1 MLIKRPNDILPSDIT
16 DLKFYQ
22 RRREFM
28 KMAAAGSI
36 LGASSLLPAGAGAQT
51 AGLAKLNAAKSPLS
65 TMEVPTAYKHVISY
79 NNFYEF
85 GTDKADPAVHA
96 KNLKLKPWT
105 VVVEGEVK
113 KPRTI
118 GIEELLKFSLEERVY
133 RMRCVEAWSMVIP
146 WIGFEFN
153 QIAKLVEPT
162 ANAKFVEFVT
172 AYQPEVMNGVRLPV
186 LEWPYVEAL
195 RIDEAMHPLTIMS
208 VGLYGEV
215 LPNQNGAP
223 VRLVVPWKYGFKSG
237 KSIVRIRFV
246 EKQPKT
252 AWEKA
257 GPNEY
262 GFYSNVN
269 PDVDHP
275 RWTQKRERRIPDFF
289 ASKQTQLFNGYG
301 DQVAKLY
308 AGMDLKKFF

>member
-28 KMAAAGSI
+28 KLAAAGSI
-36 LGASSLLPAGAGAQT
+36 LGASSLLPPEAGAQT

-65 TMEVPTAYKHVISY
+65 TVEAPTAYKHVVSY

-113 KPRTI
+113 KPRTL
-118 GIEELLKFSLEERVY
+118 GIEELLKLSLEERVY

>member
-16 DLKFYQ
+16 DLKFYP

-65 TMEVPTAYKHVISY
+65 TMEVPTAYKHVTSY

-215 LPNQNGAP
+215 LPNQSGAP